1 MLEREIRKSILA
13 DFKRKKV
20 IVLLGARQVGKK
32 KSFVVTGSSSF
43 DMANEINE
51 SATGRL
57 IEYNLYPF
65 SLAELAA
72 DTSEREEK

>member
-1 MLEREIRKSILA
+1 MIGDLKLDTQI
-13 DFKRKKV
+13 
-20 IVLLGARQVGKK
+20 
-32 KSFVVTGSSSF
+32 VVTGSSSF

-51 SATGRL
+51 PATGRL

-72 DTSEREEK
+72 DTSEREENDC

>member
-32 KSFVVTGSSSF
+32 TFVVTGSSSF

-65 SLAELAA
+65 FFG
-72 DTSEREEK
+72 